1 MWQGLINLGNF
12 GAILLVG
19 TLSLGLLFVLAPFIA
34 PLLVI
39 LFFCFRLSNRNVSYT
54 VESEN

>member
-1 MWQGLINLGNF
+1 MWQGLINFGNF

-19 TLSLGLLFVLAPFIA
+19 VLSLSLLFVLAPFIA

-39 LFFCFRLSNRNVSYT
+39 LFLCFRLSNRNVSYM